1 MPTIGLGT
9 DFIHDTNHFHSAIMK
24 DGYRLIDTAAMYKNE
39 EYVGEA
45 LNRSMKE
52 GVAREDLFIITKLW
66 MASFKDP
73 ETALRAQLAKLQLDY
88 VDCFYIH
95 WPAAFF

>member
-1 MPTIGLGT
+1 MAKTVRLNNGHTMPTIGLGT
-9 DFIHDTNHFHSAIMK
+9 DFIHDVNHFHSAIMK

-73 ETALRAQLAKLQLDY
+73 ETALRA
-88 VDCFYIH
+88 
-95 WPAAFF
+95 